1 MENNFENK
9 ENISVTSQTVSR
21 DEMKNIVYCG
31 EHRIADKR
39 FFEMKKGGVFEYFPG
54 ELFNTSSLR
63 GERELYYPIVKEGN
77 KIIGV
82 GELEKNPYEEGVFW
96 IKFLSV
102 DPEYQGK
109 GYGRKLTEEVFRFA
123 KERGIKLEASSYSRD
138 GWAKLKPLQNKLA
151 KETGVDFQDTDRT
164 TFFDREEK
172 T

>member
-1 MENNFENK
+1 MENKIENK
-9 ENISVTSQTVSR
+9 EHLPVISQTVSR
-21 DEMKNIVYCG
+21 EEMLSLVYQG
-31 EHRIADKR
+31 EHRITDKR
-39 FFEMKKGGVFEYFPG
+39 FFSAEKGGAFKYFPG
-54 ELFNTSSLR
+54 ELFNTSSFK
-63 GERELYYPIVKEGN
+63 GERELYYPMVKEGD
-77 KIIGV
+77 KIVGV

-96 IKFLSV
+96 IKFVSV